1 MYRSNP
7 NIHRWSSNTEFLKET
22 AWKRNEVWA
31 NNWAYH
37 PGWAVNIS
45 TDDLA
50 CWNLLLTNG
59 SSSSCC
65 WSNGSCWKQ
74 RLFELNSHELLL
86 LQIYRWRRQGGPRR
100 VRWGRRPRRAGEQ
113 NEKDKEACEIEPMHW
128 QRSPSPRRR
137 ASPIAGQHHCRIWQP
152 YSSWA
157 SSQEKRRNGLGA
169 ARWEISDGELGRSG
183 SCVLESTGL
192 HLPASAP
199 GCRSFAKPTAH
210 NWWRRVET
218 RENWMWRSRPRRRRR
233 GDDDWWTFAPQ
244 ALTLRCPF

>member
-22 AWKRNEVWA
+22 AGKRNEVWA

-65 WSNGSCWKQ
+65 WPNGSCWKQ

-113 NEKDKEACEIEPMHW
+113 NEKDKEACETEPMHW
-128 QRSPSPRRR
+128 QRSPRRR
-137 ASPIAGQHHCRIWQP
+137 ASPIAAQHHCRIRQP
-152 YSSWA
+152 ASSWWA
-157 SSQEKRRNGLGA
+157 SQEKMRNGLGA
-169 ARWEISDGELGRSG
+169 ARWEISVGELGRG
-183 SCVLESTGL
+183 EPEALEATS
-192 HLPASAP
+192 
-199 GCRSFAKPTAH
+199 
-210 NWWRRVET
+210 
-218 RENWMWRSRPRRRRR
+218 RR
-233 GDDDWWTFAPQ
+233 GARRHAAPPGQDGKNARRGSGQRRGTIFCKKDDSN
-244 ALTLRCPF
+244 